1 MQGSLF
7 LLWMAV
13 RQVGSWGSVGRA
25 DGWATH
31 KQYMY
36 FPFRRCQ
43 VCFFLNKI
51 CLRNLG
57 IEKNCVCKSIAAEH
71 DPIGN
76 LLGLNKVCLQNCG
89 IGKSCVCKSI
99 AVERGPIGNLLGIH
113 VLLLWI
119 RLGYTQLPF
128 PRLPQA
134 TTFFG
139 VRG

>member
-1 MQGSLF
+1 MGNTQTVYVFPLPAMSSLF
-7 LLWMAV
+7 FSE
-13 RQVGSWGSVGRA
+13 Q
-25 DGWATH
+25 
-31 KQYMY
+31 
-36 FPFRRCQ
+36 
-43 VCFFLNKI
+43 
-51 CLRNLG
+51 NLFEEFG
-57 IEKNCVCKSIAAEH
+57 IEKNCVCKSIVAEH